1 MAGKRGRSSV
11 SDEVRAQ
18 RDDEIA
24 QRSGI
29 PRVRCWIDVII
40 GCNAHFTSYSVDF
53 CFVLFIVLSVSGRRV
68 QIVHLSYDGVSRIK
82 VRHSTRP
89 HWQ

>member
-1 MAGKRGRSSV
+1 MSAYSIPYSENLQVCAVYGRKRGRSSV

-53 CFVLFIVLSVSGRRV
+53 CFVLFIVLSVSA
-68 QIVHLSYDGVSRIK
+68 
-82 VRHSTRP
+82 
-89 HWQ
+89 